1 MNKITTFFKD
11 GSPLKLILMAIPF
24 LILSLFIEKSL
35 PSVFL
40 FTRLLAFILVIYAV
54 IKFFNSK
61 F

>member
-1 MNKITTFFKD
+1 MNKIMTFFKD
-11 GSPLKLILMAIPF
+11 ASPLKLLLLAVPF
-24 LILSLFIEKSL
+24 LVLSLFIEKPL

-40 FTRLLAFILVIYAV
+40 FARLTTFILVIYAV